1 MRVIFMG
8 TPDFS
13 VGTLE
18 ALVEAGHEIAAVV
31 TQPDKPKGRGKTM
44 QPTPVKE
51 AAARHNLN
59 VLQPSRVRDEA
70 FLDRLEELQADV
82 AVVVAFGQI
91 IPKRLLEMPKYGCIN
106 VHASLLPDY
115 RGAAPIQ
122 RAVIDGRKES
132 GVTVMKMDEGLDTG
146 DMIAKV
152 SVPLEEAETG
162 GSLFEK
168 LSAAGAKLLVE
179 TLPAIASGEAVYEK
193 QPQESPTPYAS
204 MITKSMGQI
213 DWNKSAAELERLVR
227 GLNPWPSAFTGWN
240 HKILKIWKASVC
252 EENSSFMPGQIARV
266 SGDGICVQTGQGLLC
281 VRELQ
286 LEGKKRMEADAF
298 LRGNEMKEG
307 AELTVSR

>member
-1 MRVIFMG
+1 MG

-51 AAARHNLN
+51 AAVKHNLN
-59 VLQPSRVRDEA
+59 VLQPSRVRDGA
-70 FLDRLEELQADV
+70 FLDQLEELHADV

-252 EENSSFMPGQIARV
+252 EENSSFMPGQVVRA